1 MKTGYKSILVV
12 WEKADYNG
20 VHHARI
26 KAWGT
31 SFKTVDED

>member
-1 MKTGYKSILVV
+1 M
-12 WEKADYNG
+12 WEKAEYNG

-31 SFKTVDED
+31 SFKTIDED